1 MQRLRMGLISL
12 FLPVLLVWTTGSSN
26 AAPLAAVAL
35 QEGRTYDQA
44 HDAGYIDWSGPAQYV
59 YVTHRDGSSLPP
71 TEGGASCGS
80 GCSEW
85 VTRLGNGG
93 AASGTFDRDVSYFEV
108 MVEFTPD
115 SNVGNAILRACS
127 ANDTWTLQSG
137 SGLPG
142 FVSMILTVPA
152 GCRSWSLTAS
162 GGYVDFR
169 SIDVNY
175 IGLPSTATPTP
186 SRTPTLTP
194 SVTRTPTATFTTTFT
209 PTITNTP
216 TATFTPTFTATN
228 SATATSTFTPTPTF
242 TSTYT
247 PTNTPSP
254 TPTSLP
260 PVITGQVVCDLWG
273 DSGWCRGSETL
284 ELIASDPQGFAV
296 TVRGDLNGD
305 PFICGSTCSLSLPE
319 GIGTANYQV
328 TSTSGRTAS
337 GSSTWQRDAT
347 SPNLNVILPPLDGRN
362 GWYVSPVTLSATA
375 TDAISGLSSLHGST
389 DEGTTWISFPIQFI
403 DGNHQVLLHARDVA
417 GNEVVVSRVIRVDTI
432 PPIAQITSHSMGEVV
447 QGDVRVAG
455 SLEDQTSGPAS
466 GEISLDDGAT
476 WKAVTMLAGNA
487 WSYLW
492 HSNEVPNGEYILQIR
507 GIDRAGN
514 VGDVDSITLNVDN
527 GLPSVSITERWWIW
541 ESGNLKVSPNHFP
554 IASIQVTIS
563 DPQNRWPAVVM
574 ALNPGKTSFPIV
586 WNRRFA
592 DGTLAPSGEYPVL
605 AVACDVNGLCGRDTG
620 KIAIPVMATSTSTL
634 TPSPTVTSTLT
645 PSATPV
651 PTQILPPATPVLVTP
666 ISEKTPE
673 PSRSSFPLWQVLGL
687 LGLFL
692 VIASASVV
700 DPRPKALDRLGETF
714 RVMSAQAENDSFDN
728 KQY

>member
-1 MQRLRMGLISL
+1 MQRLRFGLISL
-12 FLPVLLVWTTGSSN
+12 LLPVLLLWTTGSSN
-26 AAPLAAVAL
+26 AAPLAAIAL

-44 HDAGYIDWSGPAQYV
+44 HDTGYIDWSGPAQYV

-93 AASGTFDRDVSYFEV
+93 AASGVFDRDVSYFEV

-115 SNVGNAILRACS
+115 SNVGNAILRTCS

-169 SIDVNY
+169 STDVNY
-175 IGLPSTATPTP
+175 SSPPATATPTS
-186 SRTPTLTP
+186 SRTPTSTP
-194 SVTRTPTATFTTTFT
+194 SVTYTPTATFTLTVTMTPSQT
-209 PTITNTP
+209 PTLTNTP
-216 TATFTPTFTATN
+216 TVTFTP
-228 SATATSTFTPTPTF
+228 
-242 TSTYT
+242 TYT

-305 PFICGSTCSLSLPE
+305 PFTCGNTCSLILPE

-328 TSTSGRTAS
+328 TSTSGRTTS

-362 GWYVSPVTLSATA
+362 GWYVSQVTLAATA
-375 TDAISGLSSLHGST
+375 TDAISGLSSLNGST
-389 DEGTTWISFPIQFI
+389 DEGATWISFPIQFR
-403 DGNHQVLLHARDVA
+403 DGNHRVLIHARDLA
-417 GNEVVVSRVIRVDTI
+417 GNEVMLSRIIHADSI
-432 PPIAQITSHSMGEVV
+432 PPIAQITSYSNGEVV
-447 QGDVRVAG
+447 QGEAHVAG
-455 SLEDQTSGPAS
+455 LLDDEMSGPAS

-476 WKAVTMLAGNA
+476 WQTVSMGTGNT
-487 WSYLW
+487 WSFIW
-492 HSNEVPNGEYILQIR
+492 HSNEVPNGEYTLHMR

-514 VGDVDSITLNVDN
+514 VGDVVSVTLTVDN
-527 GLPSVSITERWWIW
+527 GPPAVSITERWWIW
-541 ESGNLKVSPNHFP
+541 ESGLLKVSPNHFL
-554 IASIQVTIS
+554 ITNIQVTIR

-574 ALNPGKTSFPIV
+574 DLNPSKVSFPIS
-586 WNRRFA
+586 WDRRFS
-592 DGTLAPSGEYPVL
+592 DGTLARSGEYPVL
-605 AVACDVNGLCGRDTG
+605 AIACDVNGLCGQDTG
-620 KIAIPVMATSTSTL
+620 RIVIPVMATSTATL
-634 TPSPTVTSTLT
+634 TPSPTATSTLT
-645 PSATPV
+645 PSATTI
-651 PTQILPPATPVLVTP
+651 PTQILPSAAPVLVTP
-666 ISEKTPE
+666 LPEITPE
-673 PSRSSFPLWQVLGL
+673 PSPSSFPLWQMVGL
-687 LGLFL
+687 LGLFI

-700 DPRPKALDRLGETF
+700 DSRPQALDRLGETF
-714 RVMSAQAENDSFDN
+714 RDMFAQAKVDSFDEKQNLEN
-728 KQY
+728 KKDK